1 MGEDGSNSLL
11 GFLEGFAVEFD
22 HLIMARQILPWFPM
36 SLIGPVY

>member
-22 HLIMARQILPWFPM
+22 HLIMAGQILPWFRMP
-36 SLIGPVY
+36 LISRV